1 MTSRRAQPGLIPRWR
16 FPCGNRRN
24 ILSKGYVYSDNGTS
38 PMMNADAALVQR
50 ARQGDTQ
57 AFAALYARHQ
67 RTIYSLIRHLTADPE
82 AAADLT
88 QETFVKAWHGLPR
101 LRAEVAF
108 GGWLRIIATNLV
120 RDRSRRRK
128 PEILMTDSANDEGV
142 VPEVADGDPPMAE
155 QYILSQE
162 QRIIRQ
168 AVSRLPEP
176 QRLVVVM
183 HHFEDRPVAEIAS
196 ELGIPLGTVL
206 SRLARGREALRRR
219 LGAAV
224 EA

>member
-1 MTSRRAQPGLIPRWR
+1 
-16 FPCGNRRN
+16 
-24 ILSKGYVYSDNGTS
+24 
-38 PMMNADAALVQR
+38 MNADAGLVQR

-67 RTIYSLIRHLTADPE
+67 RTIYSLIRHLTADSE

-88 QETFVKAWHGLPR
+88 QDTFVKAWHGLPR
-101 LRAEVAF
+101 LRADVAF
-108 GGWLRIIATNLV
+108 SGWLRTIATNLV

-128 PEILMTDSANDEGV
+128 PEVLMTDSTSEDGT
-142 VPEVADGDPPMAE
+142 VPEAADDAPAASDQLIQTQQHVA
-155 QYILSQE
+155 
-162 QRIIRQ
+162 IRN

-176 QRLVVVM
+176 QRLVIVM
-183 HHFEDRPVAEIAS
+183 HHFEDKPVAEIAQ
-196 ELGIPLGTVL
+196 ELGVPLGTVL

>member
-1 MTSRRAQPGLIPRWR
+1 MV
-16 FPCGNRRN
+16 N
-24 ILSKGYVYSDNGTS
+24 V
-38 PMMNADAALVQR
+38 DAALVQR

-67 RTIYSLIRHLTADPE
+67 RTIYSLIRHLTANPE

-88 QETFVKAWHGLPR
+88 QDTFVKAWHGLSR
-101 LRAEVAF
+101 LRTDVAF
-108 GGWLRIIATNLV
+108 SGWLRIIATNLV
-120 RDRSRRRK
+120 RDRGRRRK
-128 PEILMTDSANDEGV
+128 PEILMTDSANEDGN
-142 VPEVADGDPPMAE
+142 VPEEADGDPSMPD
-155 QYILSQE
+155 QLILSQ
-162 QRIIRQ
+162 QQLIIRG
-168 AVSRLPEP
+168 AVHRLPEP
-176 QRLVVVM
+176 QRLVIVM
-183 HHFEDRPVAEIAS
+183 HHFEEKPVAEIAA

>member
-1 MTSRRAQPGLIPRWR
+1 
-16 FPCGNRRN
+16 
-24 ILSKGYVYSDNGTS
+24 
-38 PMMNADAALVQR
+38 
-50 ARQGDTQ
+50 
-57 AFAALYARHQ
+57 
-67 RTIYSLIRHLTADPE
+67 
-82 AAADLT
+82 
-88 QETFVKAWHGLPR
+88 VKAWHGLPR

-128 PEILMTDSANDEGV
+128 PEVLMTDSADEDGAA
-142 VPEVADGDPPMAE
+142 PEAVDDDPSPGD
-155 QYILSQE
+155 QYLLSQ
-162 QRIIRQ
+162 QQLLVRN

-183 HHFEDRPVAEIAS
+183 HHFEDRPVAEIAD
-196 ELGIPLGTVL
+196 ELGVPLGTVL
-206 SRLARGREALRRR
+206 SRLARGRDALRRR

>member
-1 MTSRRAQPGLIPRWR
+1 
-16 FPCGNRRN
+16 
-24 ILSKGYVYSDNGTS
+24 
-38 PMMNADAALVQR
+38 MNVDAALVQR
-50 ARQGDTQ
+50 ARQGDTE

-88 QETFVKAWHGLPR
+88 QETFVKAWHGLSR
-101 LRAEVAF
+101 LRADVAF

-128 PEILMTDSANDEGV
+128 PEVLMTDTSDDDGGAPEAADEDLS
-142 VPEVADGDPPMAE
+142 PDER
-155 QYILSQE
+155 YLLSQ
-162 QRIIRQ
+162 QQLLIRH

-176 QRLVVVM
+176 QRLVIIM
-183 HHFEDRPVAEIAS
+183 HHFEDRPVAEIAV
-196 ELGIPLGTVL
+196 ELGVPLGTVL
-206 SRLARGREALRRR
+206 SRLARGRDALRRR
-219 LGAAV
+219 LGAAI

>member
-1 MTSRRAQPGLIPRWR
+1 
-16 FPCGNRRN
+16 
-24 ILSKGYVYSDNGTS
+24 
-38 PMMNADAALVQR
+38 MMNVDAALVQQ
-50 ARQGDTQ
+50 ARQGDQQ

-88 QETFVKAWHGLPR
+88 QDTFVKAWHGLPR
-101 LRAEVAF
+101 LRADVAF
-108 GGWLRIIATNLV
+108 SGWLRIIATNLV
-120 RDRSRRRK
+120 RDRGRRRK
-128 PEILMTDSANDEGV
+128 PEVLMTDSANDDGS
-142 VPEVADGDPPMAE
+142 VPETADESPAMTD
-155 QYILSQE
+155 QLILSE
-162 QRIIRQ
+162 QQWAVRN

-183 HHFEDRPVAEIAS
+183 HHFEDMPVAEIAA
-196 ELGIPLGTVL
+196 ELGVPLGTVL
-206 SRLARGREALRRR
+206 SRLARGRDALRRR